1 MHDKSRPT
9 HQAKRPGK
17 TLKQK
22 RAEKKAKHAPPPSSV
37 VPPTHR

>member
-22 RAEKKAKHAPPPSSV
+22 RAEKKAKHPSTPTSV